1 MATRGPAAPGGDS
14 SPPSPSAPR
23 SGRRRPSLYVTVL
36 SLAIAAIAAT
46 WLPFSVLYISALS
59 QRAPAPAPIS
69 TTYGPGGATASH
81 GATVTTR
88 TSTGAVVQ
96 SAPASAPAQA
106 AAATPVT
113 SRAS

>member
-1 MATRGPAAPGGDS
+1 MTTHGPSAPGGDS
-14 SPPSPSAPR
+14 SPPTPSARR
-23 SGRRRPSLYVTVL
+23 SGRRRPSFHVTVL

-59 QRAPAPAPIS
+59 QRTAAPAAIT

-96 SAPASAPAQA
+96 PASAHA